1 MVPLKKNWKNW
12 KLEDFL
18 NQISSKKLKINEIR
32 H

>member
-1 MVPLKKNWKNW
+1 MVPLKK
-12 KLEDFL
+12 KLEELETGRFL